1 MGRVYEALKRAAE
14 SNGANGTTNGSS
26 EKGIVLARDAEQDED
41 TNAAPHTTNG
51 ISPVAASS
59 SNGASNGSAHASGN
73 GATNGNGHASPSSS
87 SPTRIAAAALHDAP
101 EHLFRDSQHFT
112 APNSARS
119 SASNERTGQ
128 SVGQALPDGQASRV
142 AGATLGAVGST
153 RTPDF
158 FTMEIS
164 AARVEPHLIAVTQ
177 PRSGQ
182 TERYRSLRTRV
193 LHAGE
198 RKKLQAFVIT
208 SSGIMEGKTLT
219 AVNLSWLLAQTD
231 GVRALL
237 IDGDLRNPC
246 CADYFGLDAP
256 VGLSEVL
263 AGEAKLNDAIIKL
276 EPAGLH
282 LLPGGSAR
290 NDVAELLSGPKF
302 SAVLT
307 EVRKMFDY
315 IIIDAPPLAIFTD
328 ATLLINR
335 ADAALIV
342 ARAGKTRYAALDR
355 VLAPVQRE
363 RILGIILNGSDEEM
377 SEHDYYYRRYS
388 QRRDVDGREVTREV
402 VRGETRGEGE

>member
-1 MGRVYEALKRAAE
+1 FKTG
-14 SNGANGTTNGSS
+14 
-26 EKGIVLARDAEQDED
+26 
-41 TNAAPHTTNG
+41 
-51 ISPVAASS
+51 
-59 SNGASNGSAHASGN
+59 
-73 GATNGNGHASPSSS
+73 
-87 SPTRIAAAALHDAP
+87 
-101 EHLFRDSQHFT
+101 QHFNVPDRT
-112 APNSARS
+112 AHG

-128 SVGQALPDGQASRV
+128 PVGSALPGGQASRV
-142 AGATLGAVGST
+142 AGATLDAAGST

-158 FTMEIS
+158 FTLEIS
-164 AARVEPHLIAVTQ
+164 AARVEPHLVAITE
-177 PRSGQ
+177 PRSGN
-182 TERYRSLRTRV
+182 TERYRSLRTRL

-198 RKKLQAFVIT
+198 RRKMQAFVIT
-208 SSGIMEGKTLT
+208 SAGIMEGKTLT

-263 AGEAKLNDAIIKL
+263 AGESTLAEAIVKL

-282 LLPGGSAR
+282 LLPGGTAR
-290 NDVAELLSGPKF
+290 DDVAELLSGPKF
-302 SAVLT
+302 SRVLA

-335 ADAALIV
+335 ADGALIV
-342 ARAGKTRYAALDR
+342 ARSGKTRYAALDR

-363 RILGIILNGSDEEM
+363 RILGIILNGADEEM
-377 SEHDYYYRRYS
+377 AEHDYYYRRYS
-388 QRRDVDGREVTREV
+388 QRRDAEGREV
-402 VRGETRGEGE
+402 VRETIRGGEVVAGKEEE